1 MPCVCVS
8 EPRAGTFGDIHVT
21 IEDDFQGGQ
30 NPENTPVPLLPALLQ
45 KPEERAAEIFGIDC
59 NGNADIASTQ
69 SDAFVESDSVDAP
82 VEPQMKPEIS
92 ESASFALIPSDNC
105 QEEDNGLS
113 EAQESTKEQTPRLL
127 GIRFRKSGQVFFF
140 PDQEHTVRKGTK
152 VLVELEQGPALG
164 EIASIIQGPPVL
176 SSIEEL
182 GPPIKILGLATAQ
195 DIARHSE
202 NTILASEAEA
212 FCKTCIRQRDMDMKL
227 VDVEVLHDRSKIIFF
242 FTAPSRIDFR
252 ELVKDLVRNFRTRI
266 ELRQI
271 GVRHETQMIGGLGN
285 CGMVCCCHRYLRKF
299 APVTIKMAKE
309 QNLFL
314 NPAKLSGMCGRL
326 LCCLSFEQ
334 GNYEE
339 FNRRCPKMGKKYT
352 TPDKGAVKVLRA
364 NMFSQSISILTET
377 GEELEVSLEEWENM
391 TPRRVEP
398 QQSEHLQR
406 PSADENRKRKEHS
419 KNPSSQKLP
428 PKDMDTQSRED
439 KKLPH
444 TPGEGGSDRPHKQ
457 TRRK

>member
-1 MPCVCVS
+1 M
-8 EPRAGTFGDIHVT
+8 T

-30 NPENTPVPLLPALLQ
+30 NPENTPVPLLPVLSQ
-45 KPEERAAEIFGIDC
+45 KTDGNEHESGIFSFDPD
-59 NGNADIASTQ
+59 NADTDPALTDVVEDASTPCLVSEIQ
-69 SDAFVESDSVDAP
+69 EKTERIPDPELPGNDQGDELALSDAGTEKA
-82 VEPQMKPEIS
+82 EGQ
-92 ESASFALIPSDNC
+92 L
-105 QEEDNGLS
+105 L
-113 EAQESTKEQTPRLL
+113 RLL
-127 GIRFRKSGQVFFF
+127 GIRFRKNGQLFFF

-152 VLVELEQGPALG
+152 VLVELEQGLALG
-164 EIASIIQGPPVL
+164 EIASIIQHSSIL
-176 SSIEEL
+176 SSGEEL

-202 NTILASEAEA
+202 NTILGSEAEA
-212 FCKTCIRQRDMDMKL
+212 FCKTCIRQRNMDMKL

-339 FNRRCPKMGKKYT
+339 FNRRCPKMGKKYM
-352 TPDKGAVKVLRA
+352 TPDKGTVKVLRA
-364 NMFSQSISILTET
+364 NMFSQSISILAES
-377 GEELEVSLEEWENM
+377 GEELEVSLEEWESLN
-391 TPRRVEP
+391 PRRMEP
-398 QQSEHLQR
+398 QQHESSQR
-406 PSADENRKRKEHS
+406 AAMDESRKRKALP
-419 KNPSSQKLP
+419 KNNPAMKLP
-428 PKDMDTQSRED
+428 SKDADIPDSEEKKISHNSRD
-439 KKLPH
+439 GDAP
-444 TPGEGGSDRPHKQ
+444 RQHKPA
-457 TRRK
+457 RRK